1 MNLFAKLNCV
11 KYLSDTEHNII
22 DLINKDPVAFT
33 QMTIREISSLAF
45 VSKATIY
52 RFCKKLGYSGLNELK
67 LMVTASYA
75 DQLQHADKKVDLNI
89 PFGKTDSAFTV
100 ISNLRDLYERSLF
113 LATTFISVKDLQ
125 QIAVDLIHAV
135 NIIVFVD
142 DEQLHVAKIFKDRME
157 SCGARVTVPANL
169 YQKISLAQS
178 AGTQDIAI
186 YASYHPVQKRH
197 LELAKIL
204 KGNQVKM
211 VVISSSDD
219 HLLNHHGDRNLV
231 VGPIDHEKD
240 KIADFAIT
248 IIFQFLFDS
257 IYSVFFKEHY
267 EENIEN
273 LRASYLKYRNI

>member
-1 MNLFAKLNCV
+1 
-11 KYLSDTEHNII
+11 
-22 DLINKDPVAFT
+22 
-33 QMTIREISSLAF
+33 
-45 VSKATIY
+45 
-52 RFCKKLGYSGLNELK
+52 
-67 LMVTASYA
+67 
-75 DQLQHADKKVDLNI
+75 
-89 PFGKTDSAFTV
+89 
-100 ISNLRDLYERSLF
+100 
-113 LATTFISVKDLQ
+113 
-125 QIAVDLIHAV
+125 
-135 NIIVFVD
+135 
-142 DEQLHVAKIFKDRME
+142 
-157 SCGARVTVPANL
+157 
-169 YQKISLAQS
+169 
-178 AGTQDIAI
+178 
-186 YASYHPVQKRH
+186 

>member
-178 AGTQDIAI
+178 
-186 YASYHPVQKRH
+186 
-197 LELAKIL
+197 
-204 KGNQVKM
+204 
-211 VVISSSDD
+211 
-219 HLLNHHGDRNLV
+219 
-231 VGPIDHEKD
+231 
-240 KIADFAIT
+240 
-248 IIFQFLFDS
+248 
-257 IYSVFFKEHY
+257 
-267 EENIEN
+267 
-273 LRASYLKYRNI
+273 